1 MSDLL
6 DDKVAEL
13 IKPSVS
19 AMGYDFV
26 RASLNGNRRQT
37 LQIMV
42 ERIDRAEMTVED
54 CAKVSRS
61 VSALLDVEDLI
72 SEAYDLEVSSPGIDR
87 PLVRLSDFQRFSGF
101 EARIELKD
109 LVDGRKRLRG
119 TLLGVGDNKIVTI
132 DSKGDGISVPYSEI
146 KTAKLVLTDE
156 LIEASLTGN
165 L

>member
-1 MSDLL
+1 MSDFL
-6 DDKVAEL
+6 DDKVAE
-13 IKPSVS
+13 IIRPSVS
-19 AMGYDFV
+19 AMGYDVV
-26 RASLNGNRRQT
+26 RANLSGNRRRT

-42 ERIDRAEMTVED
+42 ERIDRAEMNVED
-54 CAKVSRS
+54 CAKVSRA
-61 VSALLDVEDLI
+61 VSALLDVEDPI

-119 TLLGVGDNKIVTI
+119 TLLGVGDDEIVTI

-146 KTAKLVLTDE
+146 KAAKLVLTDE
-156 LIEASLTGN
+156 LIEASLAGK

>member
-1 MSDLL
+1 MSDFL
-6 DDKVAEL
+6 DDKVAE
-13 IKPSVS
+13 IIRPSVS
-19 AMGYDFV
+19 AMGYDVV
-26 RASLNGNRRQT
+26 RANLSGNRRRT

-42 ERIDRAEMTVED
+42 ERIDRAEMNVED
-54 CAKVSRS
+54 CAKVSRA
-61 VSALLDVEDLI
+61 VSALLDVEDPI

-119 TLLGVGDNKIVTI
+119 TLLGVGDDEIVTI

-146 KTAKLVLTDE
+146 KAAKLVLTDE
-156 LIEASLTGN
+156 LIEASLTGK